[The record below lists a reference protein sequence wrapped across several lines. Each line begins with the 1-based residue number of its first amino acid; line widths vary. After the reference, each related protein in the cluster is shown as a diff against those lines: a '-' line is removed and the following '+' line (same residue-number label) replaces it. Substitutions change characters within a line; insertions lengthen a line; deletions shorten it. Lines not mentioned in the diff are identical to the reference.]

1 MPFTGFT
8 VNVKKSETVDL
19 DITVDQAFQFVISCG
34 VVVPPQQL
42 ADALSK
48 QGDRRGD
55 QTLALSSPVGSDD

>member
-34 VVVPPQQL
+34 VVVPPSQL
-42 ADALSK
+42 AEALAK
-48 QGDRRGD
+48 HADRRD
-55 QTLALSSPVGSDD
+55 EPALALSSPIGSDD